1 MSTRVEVDDYF
12 DDNEKEDD
20 DVDYDNYD
28 ASLIMITK
36 IEVGKNV
43 VSTLLVR
50 GRESENIISSPR
62 WP

>member
-1 MSTRVEVDDYF
+1 MIILIIMKTRTMM
-12 DDNEKEDD
+12 NN
-20 DVDYDNYD
+20 YDNYD

-36 IEVGKNV
+36 IEVGKKV

>member
-1 MSTRVEVDDYF
+1 MIILMIMKTR
-12 DDNEKEDD
+12 KMMI
-20 DVDYDNYD
+20 DYDSYE

-36 IEVGKNV
+36 IEVGKKV
-43 VSTLLVR
+43 VSILLVR

>member
-1 MSTRVEVDDYF
+1 M
-12 DDNEKEDD
+12 NN
-20 DVDYDNYD
+20 YDNYD

-36 IEVGKNV
+36 IEVGKKV
-43 VSTLLVR
+43 VSILLVR

>member
-1 MSTRVEVDDYF
+1 MIILMIMKTMMMII
-12 DDNEKEDD
+12 
-20 DVDYDNYD
+20 DYDNYD

-36 IEVGKNV
+36 IEVGKKV
-43 VSTLLVR
+43 VSMLLVR

>member
-1 MSTRVEVDDYF
+1 MIILMIMKTR
-12 DDNEKEDD
+12 KMMI
-20 DVDYDNYD
+20 DYDSYD

-36 IEVGKNV
+36 IVVGKKV
-43 VSTLLVR
+43 VSMLLVR